1 MDNLL
6 EKQYSA
12 AKSCKSSCE
21 MLCHSKEKNGA
32 VKSGVTPRPVSF
44 KKSLV
49 SNHNGSRQGNC

>member
-6 EKQYSA
+6 EKQYSG

-21 MLCHSKEKNGA
+21 ILCHSKEKNGA
-32 VKSGVTPRPVSF
+32 VSQRPVSF

-49 SNHNGSRQGNC
+49 SNHNGSRQENC